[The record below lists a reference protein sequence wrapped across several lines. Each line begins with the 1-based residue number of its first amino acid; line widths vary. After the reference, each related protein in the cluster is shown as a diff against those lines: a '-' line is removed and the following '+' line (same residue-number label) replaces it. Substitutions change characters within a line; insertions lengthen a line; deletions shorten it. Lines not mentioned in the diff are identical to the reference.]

1 MDVIILNSLL
11 RPILTVTTVW
21 NTGET
26 GDMYPP
32 IHGPACPSTP
42 IPFSSTPNL
51 DVAHVAYITF
61 WNSEESSIQLFSIQ
75 IPTVL
80 LYFSLKKVK
89 KNDWTILFG
98 LKKTWDVNI
107 YIHSPGDEIWLIF
120 ISFPVEVAHIR
131 LDSNNSDGV
140 WSSDLS
146 ITENEIV
153 HLDTE
158 NAHCKLYA
166 EKVNISCGCHL
177 FLSWGT
183 QVLQRVCSLTH
194 HS

>member
-1 MDVIILNSLL
+1 M
-11 RPILTVTTVW
+11 
-21 NTGET
+21 
-26 GDMYPP
+26 
-32 IHGPACPSTP
+32 
-42 IPFSSTPNL
+42 
-51 DVAHVAYITF
+51 
-61 WNSEESSIQLFSIQ
+61 
-75 IPTVL
+75 

-158 NAHCKLYA
+158 TAHCKFYA
-166 EKVNISCGCHL
+166 EKVNIFCGCPVFYLRNTGLETGL
-177 FLSWGT
+177 FPHPPLIKMLLKFRI
-183 QVLQRVCSLTH
+183 LQGKNIERK
-194 HS
+194 